1 MIGVQSNHGVEYF
14 GGPASPR
21 LFTVDDS
28 QRAKRAVGKVFEK
41 RAGVFMRVPN
51 MQGRS
56 PSYVNQVILLVMK
69 FLAIILPHES
79 SVHYKIEIFSHHF
92 TQ

>member
-21 LFTVDDS
+21 LFTVDNS

-41 RAGVFMRVPN
+41 RAGVFIRVPYILGQN
-51 MQGRS
+51 
-56 PSYVNQVILLVMK
+56 PSYVHQGILFVMK

-79 SVHYKIEIFSHHF
+79 SVL
-92 TQ
+92 